1 VLTAPSER
9 GERGQMDR
17 SIPAPARVPVDLLT
31 PADIVD
37 QAAAPKPQGRLPGL
51 IAAIR
56 DYRAVPPERALY
68 REMLQQAVGRTITTY
83 IVGGYEISAA
93 TIKLVAWCIF
103 GRMNAA
109 GCVAGTDGRPFSR
122 TVIAADASIGERAC
136 RAAITFL
143 KQGRLLHGER
153 AGRGREM
160 LQVTPWGLTWHAVK
174 SRVKIEIYRN
184 RGDAPSTQETGDAP
198 SLLSTRKG
206 DAPTAQ
212 TLLSMCKGDAPTAQ
226 KGHRAVG
233 ATALQGYVRE
243 GYDVQARPGPQA
255 GGGAVPRTH
264 AEAPAGR
271 AAALDGDALIERDR
285 QRSEAGHQ
293 AKVAAGKVKSVLVME
308 SSEGGEIDE
317 TATPPSAAEKSTT
330 VAGGKTET
338 SPSATPQTADEKS
351 STADEGYTDEQ
362 YLADEMAYLERM
374 DKAARARGAFR
385 CSTCGCPEP
394 GTVCPQCGARC
405 GGD

>member
-1 VLTAPSER
+1 
-9 GERGQMDR
+9 MDR
-17 SIPAPARVPVDLLT
+17 SIPAPARVPVDILT

-255 GGGAVPRTH
+255 GGAAVPRTTTAR
-264 AEAPAGR
+264 AEAPAQEGR
-271 AAALDGDALIERDR
+271 AAAIDVVALIERDR
-285 QRSEAGHQ
+285 QQAEAAHQ
-293 AKVAAGKVKSVLVME
+293 AKTADGKSPQSPQSPTTKSP
-308 SSEGGEIDE
+308 
-317 TATPPSAAEKSTT
+317 TTKSGHLKGRFS
-330 VAGGKTET
+330 GGKTET
-338 SPSATPQTADEKS
+338 TPTAPPPPTAEKS
-351 STADEGYTDEQ
+351 IADDDDYTDEQ
-362 YLADEMAYLERM
+362 YRADE
-374 DKAARARGAFR
+374 KACYAQMTEATRAKAVFR
-385 CSTCGCPEP
+385 CACGCPDP

>member
-1 VLTAPSER
+1 
-9 GERGQMDR
+9 MDR
-17 SIPAPARVPVDLLT
+17 STAPAAPAPVDLPT

-212 TLLSMCKGDAPTAQ
+212 TLLSMCNGDAPTAQ

-255 GGGAVPRTH
+255 GGAAVPRTTTAR
-264 AEAPAGR
+264 AEAAAQGRPA
-271 AAALDGDALIERDR
+271 APDPDALIERDQQRAEAAHRAKIDR
-285 QRSEAGHQ
+285 Q
-293 AKVAAGKVKSVLVME
+293 VKSAPE
-308 SSEGGEIDE
+308 
-317 TATPPSAAEKSTT
+317 
-330 VAGGKTET
+330 
-338 SPSATPQTADEKS
+338 
-351 STADEGYTDEQ
+351 STAD
-362 YLADEMAYLERM
+362 R
-374 DKAARARGAFR
+374 RAQVHGRKVKTRRSRPRRSRA
-385 CSTCGCPEP
+385 CW
-394 GTVCPQCGARC
+394 
-405 GGD
+405 